1 MRQVEVSR
9 TIVFGHSRGF
19 FEALLVDN
27 LDVGRPEEMQVIFG
41 RRVRTPPPVGYR
53 TRLLRS
59 GRGHSP
65 T

>member
-1 MRQVEVSR
+1 M
-9 TIVFGHSRGF
+9 F

-27 LDVGRPEEMQVIFG
+27 LDIGRSEEMSLVFA
-41 RRVRTPPPVGYR
+41 RRVRTDPVGGYR

-59 GRGHSP
+59 GDEVRGCPGSCR